1 MSGRSNEDLAKF
13 LGDMACDFGMACLMG
28 ISGGVAGIGGLG
40 VAADA
45 AFAASSLAASSVAGW
60 PSVTIASC
68 TAVTGIGVAAF
79 GAVMIYAAII
89 AGYPRQG
96 RRVNRPLDAMQQNIL
111 QGGLAIRKNPYFA
124 ACLVEDGEI
133 FKNCAPRCS

>member
-40 VAADA
+40 MAADA

-60 PSVTIASC
+60 PSVAIASC

-79 GAVMIYAAII
+79 GAVMIYVSHRWLPKVGSSREPTTRRHATKYS
-89 AGYPRQG
+89 AGRS
-96 RRVNRPLDAMQQNIL
+96 RD
-111 QGGLAIRKNPYFA
+111 
-124 ACLVEDGEI
+124 
-133 FKNCAPRCS
+133 